1 MHQYTVISNIK
12 MSQNQVQSQ
21 NQRAVRVRTCSC
33 CGQSGHIISNC
44 NSPPVLRFKED
55 ALTAAMT
62 ASSVETLKLRRP
74 FTNTSLPILKAVAAN
89 IHIESSVSNL
99 ALNYLIHLLA
109 YSYWNKYNPAGSH
122 ATIRDTLSLFQL
134 AETSRQSATNAI
146 REENEAR
153 IEQQRFQAQQRQ
165 QEAVAAIAERNLQQ
179 FIIQQQRHTNE
190 IDLIEAQRRRTRHAF
205 IQAGLPVPPSVA
217 QPFAPATTEPAS
229 LLCLCCNS
237 AEHNINN
244 CKNYR
249 GIPSMIKILALV
261 YTRSEFRARLQLH
274 PNLYTHL
281 AFAIQSKV
289 VPAEC
294 RDCVVAMNKITDYIT
309 GYYCQQAKYI
319 QIRTD
324 LQEYS
329 IEYAYQEETGQPLET
344 NVIYDPRI
352 KFYQSVIETSTEI
365 NFNNTNDQDFIAK
378 CICIADTIDIH
389 VNIIRHTIDITL
401 GLKATS
407 MLKVTDEDKD
417 EDKDEDEQQ
426 CAVCLGAWDIKYPTI
441 TFGCNHDMCSRCL
454 NTFFKNPTRP
464 SCHLCRQPV
473 CHISVPSEALNAEL
487 FQDIGV
493 RIVRQSSSIIDLTI

>member
-309 GYYCQQAKYI
+309 GYYYQQAKYI

-417 EDKDEDEQQ
+417 EDEQQ